1 MFPANQGRLKVGSI
15 VGSVG
20 GLDLEVRFP
29 VGIDRL
35 AVLIEG
41 SFSATPRDNQAEP
54 AGSIWTHHS
63 GQTGSETT
71 QHRGDRWGRELQRP
85 SVGVLLRRAT
95 DPGTLQ
101 AGDFCDEGVQGRAK
115 GRWRA
120 SADGDVRD
128 VHGRAMSR
136 TQLPAFTLPTR
147 PDLQRSGK
155 SCAVSVNTEPI
166 GLAPRTRPFP
176 VWRIV

>member
-41 SFSATPRDNQAEP
+41 SFSATPRDNQGEP
-54 AGSIWTHHS
+54 AGSICTRHS

-71 QHRGDRWGRELQRP
+71 QHSGDRWGMELQRP
-85 SVGVLLRRAT
+85 SVLCLITMCG
-95 DPGTLQ
+95 
-101 AGDFCDEGVQGRAK
+101 
-115 GRWRA
+115 
-120 SADGDVRD
+120 
-128 VHGRAMSR
+128 
-136 TQLPAFTLPTR
+136 
-147 PDLQRSGK
+147 
-155 SCAVSVNTEPI
+155 
-166 GLAPRTRPFP
+166 
-176 VWRIV
+176 